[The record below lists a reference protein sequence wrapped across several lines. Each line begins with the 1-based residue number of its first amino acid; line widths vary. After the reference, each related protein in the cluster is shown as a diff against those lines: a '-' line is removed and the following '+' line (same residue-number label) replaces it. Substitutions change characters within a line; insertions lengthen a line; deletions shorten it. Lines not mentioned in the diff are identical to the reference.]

1 MKLSN
6 LSASSV
12 LPSMEKTLSGL
23 AAGFALVL
31 AAAAPVSAAVEI
43 ERVVSPGGI
52 EAWLVQDHRNPIIA
66 MEFSFKGGAALDPAD
81 KAGLSTMTAA
91 LIDEGAGELDS
102 QGFRGLMDE
111 NSIGLSFNA
120 GRDEFSGSL
129 RTLAETKDL
138 AFNLARLALTSP
150 RFDEEAVARIRSQIM
165 VGLEREKE
173 SPDAIAGK
181 ALRTLFFDDHPYGRS
196 SGGTVETVPAITVGD
211 MRALVRE
218 RFSLDRLKIAVIG
231 SVTPEELATLLDRT
245 FGELPATSDL
255 PVVPDVAVAGT
266 GDVIVVDKNL
276 PQSVVTF
283 GHQGVKRSDPDY
295 YAAYVVNYILGG
307 GGMSSRLYEEVREKR
322 GLAYSVYSYL
332 NPLDH
337 AALLVGGVATQNARV
352 SESLEIIKAEWKR
365 MAEEGPSAQD
375 LADAKTFLT
384 GSFPLRLSGSDR
396 IAGMMLG
403 MQIQGLGIDYLERR
417 NSYIEAVTLEQAQRV
432 AAELFKPEALTV
444 VVVGRPENV
453 TATRAAP
460 DGSS

>member
-1 MKLSN
+1 MPMLKTAITGLTAGLVAAL
-6 LSASSV
+6 LSAGTV
-12 LPSMEKTLSGL
+12 
-23 AAGFALVL
+23 F
-31 AAAAPVSAAVEI
+31 AVEI

-66 MEFSFKGGAALDPAD
+66 VEFAFKGGTALDPAD
-81 KAGLSTMTAA
+81 KAGLSTMTAG

-129 RTLAETKDL
+129 RSLTETKDL
-138 AFNLARLALTSP
+138 AFNLLRLALTAP
-150 RFDEEAVARIRSQIM
+150 RFDEEAVERIRSQIM
-165 VGLEREKE
+165 VGLVRDKE
-173 SPDAIAGK
+173 SPNAIAGK
-181 ALRTLFFDDHPYGRS
+181 TLRTLFFGDHPYGRPGDGS
-196 SGGTVETVPAITVGD
+196 VETVPYITVAD
-211 MRALVRE
+211 MQELVRT
-218 RFSLDRLKIAVIG
+218 RFALDRLKIAVVG
-231 SVTPEELATLLDRT
+231 NLTPEELATLLDQT
-245 FGELPATSDL
+245 FGDL
-255 PVVPDVAVAGT
+255 PKTSSLPSIPDTDIAAE
-266 GDVIVVDKNL
+266 GDVVVVEKNL
-276 PQSVVTF
+276 PQSVVSF
-283 GHQGVKRSDPDY
+283 GHQGIKRDDPDY

-307 GGMSSRLYEEVREKR
+307 GGMSSRLYGEIREKR

-337 AALLVGGVATQNARV
+337 AALIGGGVATQNARV
-352 SESLEIIKAEWKR
+352 SESIDVLRAEWKR
-365 MAEEGPSAQD
+365 MAEEGPSAED
-375 LADAKTFLT
+375 LANAKTFLT

-403 MQIQGLGIDYLERR
+403 MQIQGLGIDYLDMR

-432 AAELFKPEALTV
+432 AKELFKPEALTV

-453 TATRAAP
+453 TATRPAP

>member
-1 MKLSN
+1 MMKN
-6 LSASSV
+6 VVSS
-12 LPSMEKTLSGL
+12 L
-23 AAGFALVL
+23 AVSVAVVFLT
-31 AAAAPVSAAVEI
+31 AAPANAVEI

-66 MEFSFKGGAALDPAD
+66 MEFAFKGGAAQDPAD
-81 KAGLSTMTAA
+81 KAGLSGMTAA

-111 NSIGLSFNA
+111 NSIGLSFDA

-129 RTLAETKDL
+129 RSLTETKDL
-138 AFNLARLALTSP
+138 AFNLMRLALTSP

-165 VGLEREKE
+165 VGLAQRKE

-181 ALRTLFFDDHPYGRS
+181 TLRALFFGDHPYGQATE
-196 SGGTVETVPAITVGD
+196 GTMESVPAITVED
-211 MRALVRE
+211 MQALVRE
-218 RFSLDRLKIAVIG
+218 RFALDRLKIAVVG
-231 SVTPEELATLLDRT
+231 DLTPEELATLLDRT
-245 FGELPATSDL
+245 FGGLRKTSSLP
-255 PVVPDVAVAGT
+255 PIPDTEVMGT
-266 GDVIVVDKNL
+266 GDLVVVDKNL
-276 PQSVVTF
+276 PQSVVSF
-283 GHQGVKRSDPDY
+283 GHQGIKRSDPDY
-295 YAAYVVNYILGG
+295 YAAYVVNYVLGG
-307 GGMSSRLYEEVREKR
+307 GGMSSRLYEEIREKR

-337 AALLVGGVATQNARV
+337 ASLIGGGVATQNARV
-352 SESLEIIKAEWKR
+352 SETLDILRAEWKR
-365 MAEEGPSAQD
+365 MADAGLSAED

-403 MQIQGLGIDYLERR
+403 MQIQGLGIDYLDMR

-432 AAELFKPEALTV
+432 ARELFKPEALTV

-453 TATRAAP
+453 KATRPAP
-460 DGSS
+460 DGAS